1 MKNEWGLTGPQEK
14 FAQGVADGKSQA
26 QAYREAYP
34 RSKAWGSQS
43 VIVNASKLS
52 ADANV
57 SLRVAMLAKKSADDA
72 ELDRAEFLREL
83 RRVALSDPAKIIGP
97 EGQVLLPNELD
108 AATRAAVASFEIDD
122 MGRVRYKFWNK
133 VDALKAGMQHMGLFQ
148 KDNEQKL
155 NPLMNLLMTLN
166 GNVVVPVAAPE
177 GGAGKGSTVWPQG
190 GHWSGSGG

>member
-122 MGRVRYKFWNK
+122 MGRVKYRFWNK
-133 VDALKAGMQHMGLFQ
+133 VDAIKAGMQHLGLFQ
-148 KDNEQKL
+148 KDNEQKADAL
-155 NPLMNLLMTLN
+155 AALIGRLS
-166 GNVVVPVAAPE
+166 GNVIGPVADA
-177 GGAGKGSTVWPQG
+177 GGGS
-190 GHWSGSGG
+190 S